1 MACVRAVSAL
11 GVYGR
16 RMQPSTAAKVLEP
29 QRRRMILVATCT
41 ALMAVVASASGLN
54 VAQQQVAEDLDA
66 SQMTV
71 LWIINSYIVVLAAL
85 LLPVGAIADR
95 WGRKPVLMAGLVV
108 FGLASAAAAFAESST
123 FLIITR
129 VVAGVGAA
137 MIMPVTLSVI
147 TSSFPAEARAQA
159 IGIWAGVAG
168 GGGLLGMI
176 IAALLTD
183 LASWRWLFAL
193 PVLLVAAAFLAGRR
207 SIPNSTERVESAFD
221 MIGSV
226 LSIVAVGSLVL
237 AIDRG
242 PEDGW
247 TTLLTLTALLA
258 GVAASAGFAA
268 WELRCQAP
276 LLDLRTFRDARLK
289 AGSVTQLF
297 TFGVLAG
304 VFIVLFPYFQA
315 VLGWSALRSILGL
328 LPMVTPMMAASALAP
343 IPAKRFGA
351 RATMLT
357 GIGLAATGLALMA
370 AMVSVDGGY
379 ASVLPGMLV
388 IGLGMGLT
396 MTPSTEAITSAL
408 PDERQGVASAIND
421 TTREV
426 GSALGVALLGAVLA
440 AEYREAIKPLLSSLP
455 ERTTDAA
462 GEGIARAFTLAAQTR
477 GDEADTLI
485 TAARQAFVDGWAS
498 SMWIGAAAMGGL
510 FVLVF
515 IIGPLRPT
523 SSPPP
528 SMVDAEAG
536 GDDRQLEPAGT
547 GASHSA

>member
-1 MACVRAVSAL
+1 
-11 GVYGR
+11 
-16 RMQPSTAAKVLEP
+16 MQPSTAAKVLEP